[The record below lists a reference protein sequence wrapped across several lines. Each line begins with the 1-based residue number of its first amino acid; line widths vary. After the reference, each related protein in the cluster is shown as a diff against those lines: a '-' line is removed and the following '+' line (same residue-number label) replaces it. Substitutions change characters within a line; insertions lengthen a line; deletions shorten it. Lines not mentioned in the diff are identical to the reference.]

1 VELQARRGVKD
12 RLNALTEQI
21 IGGAIA
27 VHRALGPGLLESA
40 YESCLTFE
48 LMDRGLSIERQ
59 KALPVVYRGVQ
70 MDCAY
75 RLDILVGR
83 DVIVEVKAV
92 ERIGRLHEAQM
103 LSYLKLSGCKVGLLF
118 NFNVRWLVDEGIRRF
133 VKGFPEQERH

>member
-1 VELQARRGVKD
+1 MKD

>member
-1 VELQARRGVKD
+1 LQARRGVKD

-59 KALPVVYRGVQ
+59 KALPVVYRGAQ

-75 RLDILVGR
+75 RLDILVSR
-83 DVIVEVKAV
+83 DVIVEVKAI

-118 NFNVRWLVDEGIRRF
+118 NFNVRWLVDEGIKRF
-133 VKGFPEQERH
+133 VNGFPEQERH

>member
-1 VELQARRGVKD
+1 LQARRGVKD

-27 VHRALGPGLLESA
+27 VHRAMGPGLLESA

-59 KALPVVYRGVQ
+59 KALPVVYRGAQ

-75 RLDILVGR
+75 RLDILVSR

-118 NFNVRWLVDEGIRRF
+118 NFNVRWLVDEGIKRF
-133 VKGFPEQERH
+133 VNGLPEQERH

>member
-1 VELQARRGVKD
+1 VKD

-118 NFNVRWLVDEGIRRF
+118 NFNVRWLVDEGIKRF
-133 VKGFPEQERH
+133 VNGLPEQERH

>member
-1 VELQARRGVKD
+1 VKD

-118 NFNVRWLVDEGIRRF
+118 NFNVRWLVDEGIKRF
-133 VKGFPEQERH
+133 VNGFPEQERH

>member
-1 VELQARRGVKD
+1 MKD

-118 NFNVRWLVDEGIRRF
+118 NFNVRWLVDEGIKRF
-133 VKGFPEQERH
+133 VNGFPEQERH

>member
-1 VELQARRGVKD
+1 LQARRGVKD

-59 KALPVVYRGVQ
+59 KALPVVYRGAQ

-75 RLDILVGR
+75 RLDILVSR

-118 NFNVRWLVDEGIRRF
+118 NFNVRWLVDEGIKRF
-133 VKGFPEQERH
+133 VNGLPEQERH

>member
-1 VELQARRGVKD
+1 LQARRGVKD

-75 RLDILVGR
+75 RLDILVSR

-118 NFNVRWLVDEGIRRF
+118 NFNVRWLVDEGIKRF
-133 VKGFPEQERH
+133 VNGLPEQERH

>member
-1 VELQARRGVKD
+1 MKD

-75 RLDILVGR
+75 RLDILVSR

-118 NFNVRWLVDEGIRRF
+118 NFNVRWLVDEGIKRF
-133 VKGFPEQERH
+133 VNGFPEQERH

>member
-1 VELQARRGVKD
+1 LQARRGVKD

-59 KALPVVYRGVQ
+59 KALPVVYRGAQ

-75 RLDILVGR
+75 RLDILVSR

-118 NFNVRWLVDEGIRRF
+118 NFNVRWLVDEGIKRF
-133 VKGFPEQERH
+133 VNGFPEQERH

>member
-1 VELQARRGVKD
+1 MKD

-92 ERIGRLHEAQM
+92 ALA
-103 LSYLKLSGCKVGLLF
+103 
-118 NFNVRWLVDEGIRRF
+118 N
-133 VKGFPEQERH
+133 